1 MRANFV
7 ASIIAFFA
15 DSDRSRR
22 AVLPK
27 RVQRLIAVEE
37 DGSERLIGWVQL
49 LLVALFL
56 ALYLVAPRPADA
68 PEKMLLD
75 PVPLALLAYAV
86 FTLTRLRLAYI
97 GRLPGPLL
105 FVSILADVGLLVG
118 LIWSFHIHYGQTP
131 PFSLKVPTFV
141 YLFVFIAVRALR
153 FDHRYVLVAGIA
165 AATAWLILLGAVLG
179 LSETGVV
186 TRSFTAHLNSNLVL
200 LGAEID
206 KVLTLL
212 LVTFILAFAVYR
224 GRRLFVTAIRDEAAL
239 ADLTRFFGKGVSDTV
254 VGAETQAVAGT
265 AIERDAAIL
274 MLDIRGFTALTEG
287 LPPRR
292 VVAILTGFH
301 ARVIPIVRGHGGV
314 IDKFMGDG
322 IMATFGAVTASQT
335 AAANALRTIEAV
347 MSEARIWQRELAAEI
362 GSSAQPASFAL
373 HGAVVAG
380 PVLFAVVGAGD
391 RLEYTVIGS
400 AVNLTAKLE
409 KHNKGEG
416 TRALT
421 TVATLEL
428 ALEQGFEPQQ
438 PIRRMID
445 QSVQGVTGHI
455 DLVALAEWPNR
466 LAAGG

>member
-1 MRANFV
+1 M
-7 ASIIAFFA
+7 
-15 DSDRSRR
+15 
-22 AVLPK
+22 
-27 RVQRLIAVEE
+27 
-37 DGSERLIGWVQL
+37 
-49 LLVALFL
+49 
-56 ALYLVAPRPADA
+56 
-68 PEKMLLD
+68 
-75 PVPLALLAYAV
+75 
-86 FTLTRLRLAYI
+86 
-97 GRLPGPLL
+97 
-105 FVSILADVGLLVG
+105 
-118 LIWSFHIHYGQTP
+118 
-131 PFSLKVPTFV
+131 PTFV

-165 AATAWLILLGAVLG
+165 AATAWLILLGSVLG